1 MAENGSQLVLDGN
14 AAGGLLQEIFDG
26 EITSALIQCDA
37 CGSAEAVGSL
47 RLYASTMGSVLRCN
61 HCDSVLMRAVR
72 TPHGHWIE
80 MKGARCLKL

>member
-1 MAENGSQLVLDGN
+1 MAENCSDLVLDGN
-14 AAGGLLQEIFDG
+14 AAAGLLQEIFDA

-37 CGSAEAVGSL
+37 CDSTEAVGSL
-47 RLYASTMGSVLRCN
+47 SLYAATMGAVLSCN
-61 HCDSVLMRAVR
+61 HCDSVLIRAVR

>member
-1 MAENGSQLVLDGN
+1 MAENGSELVLDGN
-14 AAGGLLQEIFDG
+14 AAAGLLQEIFNA

-37 CGSAEAVGSL
+37 CDSIEAVGSL
-47 RLYASTMGSVLRCN
+47 HLYASTMGAVLRCN

-80 MKGARCLKL
+80 MKGSRCLKL